1 MTNPTTEKKISN
13 DETKNSNQNE
23 DSVPLNECD
32 DHEIEI
38 TEEVKE
44 EDEEVKEEEVKEE
57 EVKEEEEE
65 EVKEEEVKEEEEE
78 DEDTFVQP
86 LPDKTITDVP
96 VVDETNSE
104 TFVFQAEINQLM
116 SLIIN
121 TFYSNKDIF
130 LRELISNS
138 SDALDKIRHE
148 SLVEPSKLS
157 AEESLH
163 INLITSE
170 DKNIFIIEDTGIGMT
185 KTDLINNLGT
195 IAKSGTKSFMEAVQN
210 NANLSMIG
218 QFGVGFYSAFLVAD
232 KVQVISKHNDDEE
245 FMWESDAGGC
255 FRITSSNIGLK
266 RGTRMILH
274 LKDDQEN
281 LRKVDNIRQLVK
293 THSQYVN
300 YPISILVQKTKEVEV
315 EEEDIE
321 EEDVGEEKEK
331 DENKEKKDEDGVVE
345 EEDEDE
351 EKKEEKKK
359 KTVTETYEEWDKINV
374 KKPLWLED
382 PKEIST
388 KKYND
393 FYKHISG
400 DYNDYGA
407 VKHFTVEGQLDF
419 TCLLFIP
426 KQVPFDMFEPNK
438 KRNNIKLYVRRIF
451 ISDDCQDLC
460 PEWLSFVKGI
470 VDSQDLPLNISRE
483 TLQQNQIMKIMK
495 KNIVKKILDKFNELT
510 HDEDTYMEFYNQYHK
525 NLKLGIHDD
534 STYRD
539 KLVKLLR
546 YYSTKSDEKMT
557 SLDDYVSRMKENQEH
572 IYFISGESKKSV
584 ENSLFLEKMKK
595 HNLEVLFMCDPI
607 DEYCLQQLNEFE
619 GKKFKN
625 ITKENLD
632 LPLTK
637 EEEEEEEEKQ
647 KEFKDLCDK
656 MKNILSNNISS
667 VIVSNRLNDSPCCIV
682 TGEHAWS
689 ANMERIM
696 KAQTLKNDSM
706 MGYMTSNKIMEINI
720 DNPVIIELKNKLSVD
735 KNDKTINDIVWLLHD
750 TTLLNSGFHLEEPSS
765 FCNRINRMIKLGL
778 SLDDD
783 NEIENTIEEAL
794 EETDAIEAEADK
806 DESKMEE
813 VD

>member
-1 MTNPTTEKKISN
+1 MTEKILTESA
-13 DETKNSNQNE
+13 
-23 DSVPLNECD
+23 VV
-32 DHEIEI
+32 
-38 TEEVKE
+38 TEEPAVVTEEPAVVTEEPAVVSEKPAVVTEEPAVVTEEPAVVNEEPTVSEEKDIE
-44 EDEEVKEEEVKEE
+44 EDV
-57 EVKEEEEE
+57 
-65 EVKEEEVKEEEEE
+65 
-78 DEDTFVQP
+78 FNQP
-86 LPDKTITDVP
+86 LPDKSVKEIP
-96 VVDETNSE
+96 VVNEESSE
-104 TFVFQAEINQLM
+104 TFAFQAEINQLM

-121 TFYSNKDIF
+121 TFYSNKNIF

-148 SLVEPSKLS
+148 SLVDPSKLKE
-157 AEESLH
+157 EESLH
-163 INLITSE
+163 INLITNE
-170 DKNIFIIEDTGIGMT
+170 EKNIFIIEDTGIGMT
-185 KTDLINNLGT
+185 KADLINNLGT
-195 IAKSGTKSFMEAVQN
+195 IAKSGTKAFMEAVQN

-232 KVQVISKHNDDEE
+232 KVQVISKHNDDNE

-255 FRITSSNIGLK
+255 FKITPSNIGLK
-266 RGTRMILH
+266 RGTRMVLH

-281 LRKVDNIRQLVK
+281 LRNVDCIRQLVK

-315 EEEDIE
+315 EEEE
-321 EEDVGEEKEK
+321 EVNEEVNEEK
-331 DENKEKKDEDGVVE
+331 KEEDGVVE
-345 EEDEDE
+345 EEEDE
-351 EKKEEKKK
+351 EKKKENKK

-382 PKEIST
+382 PKDIST
-388 KKYND
+388 KRYND
-393 FYKHISG
+393 FYKHISN
-400 DYNDYGA
+400 DYNDFGA

-451 ISDDCQDLC
+451 ITDESADLC
-460 PEWLSFVKGI
+460 PEWLSFVRGI

-483 TLQQNQIMKIMK
+483 ILQQNQIMKIMK
-495 KNIVKKILDKFNELT
+495 KNIVKKVLDKFNELAE
-510 HDEDTYMEFYNQYHK
+510 DEDKYMEFYNQFHK

-534 STYRD
+534 ASHKPR
-539 KLVKLLR
+539 LVKLLR
-546 YYSTKSDEKMT
+546 FYSTKSDEKMT
-557 SLDDYVSRMKENQEH
+557 SFESYVSRMKENQEH

-584 ENSLFLEKMKK
+584 ENSVFLEKMKK

-607 DEYCLQQLNEFE
+607 DEYCLQQLNEFD

-625 ITKENLD
+625 ITKENLE
-632 LPLTK
+632 LPLT
-637 EEEEEEEEKQ
+637 EEEKKQEEEKQ
-647 KEFKDLCDK
+647 KEFKDLCGK
-656 MKNILSNNISS
+656 MEDILDNNVRS
-667 VIVSNRLNDSPCCIV
+667 VVISNRLNESPCCIV

-706 MGYMTSNKIMEINI
+706 MDYMTSSKIMEINI

-735 KNDKTINDIVWLLHD
+735 KNDKTIVDIVWLLHD

-783 NEIENTIEEAL
+783 NEIENTIEETV
-794 EETDAIEAEADK
+794 ETNEVEADE

>member
-1 MTNPTTEKKISN
+1 
-13 DETKNSNQNE
+13 
-23 DSVPLNECD
+23 
-32 DHEIEI
+32 
-38 TEEVKE
+38 
-44 EDEEVKEEEVKEE
+44 
-57 EVKEEEEE
+57 
-65 EVKEEEVKEEEEE
+65 
-78 DEDTFVQP
+78 
-86 LPDKTITDVP
+86 
-96 VVDETNSE
+96 
-104 TFVFQAEINQLM
+104 M

-121 TFYSNKDIF
+121 TFYSNKNIF

-148 SLVEPSKLS
+148 SLVDPSKLA

-195 IAKSGTKSFMEAVQN
+195 IAKSGTKAFMEAVQN

-232 KVQVISKHNDDEE
+232 KVQVISKHNDDDE

-255 FRITSSNIGLK
+255 FRITSSNVGLK

-281 LRKVDNIRQLVK
+281 LRNVESIRQLVK

-315 EEEDIE
+315 DEDVVEEEKDA
-321 EEDVGEEKEK
+321 EK
-331 DENKEKKDEDGVVE
+331 DENEEKKDEDGVVE
-345 EEDEDE
+345 EEDEE
-351 EKKEEKKK
+351 KEEKKK

-510 HDEDTYMEFYNQYHK
+510 HDEDIYMEFYNQYHK

-546 YYSTKSDEKMT
+546 FYSTKSDEKMT

-584 ENSLFLEKMKK
+584 ENSVFLEKMKK

-632 LPLTK
+632 LPLT
-637 EEEEEEEEKQ
+637 EEEKEQEKEKQ
-647 KEFKDLCDK
+647 KEFKDLCGKMEDILDDK
-656 MKNILSNNISS
+656 VKS
-667 VIVSNRLNDSPCCIV
+667 VIISNRLNDSPCCIV

-735 KNDKTINDIVWLLHD
+735 KNDKTIVDIVWLLHD
-750 TTLLNSGFHLEEPSS
+750 TTLLNSGFNLEEPSS

-778 SLDDD
+778 SLDED
-783 NEIENTIEEAL
+783 NEIENTIEESL
-794 EETDAIEAEADK
+794 EETDTVEAEAEAEAGAEE

>member
-1 MTNPTTEKKISN
+1 MAEQINKQVENISN
-13 DETKNSNQNE
+13 EEVIVENEENVSIEQNI
-23 DSVPLNECD
+23 NENNENN
-32 DHEIEI
+32 EIE
-38 TEEVKE
+38 EV
-44 EDEEVKEEEVKEE
+44 
-57 EVKEEEEE
+57 EEEEN
-65 EVKEEEVKEEEEE
+65 V
-78 DEDTFVQP
+78 FNQP
-86 LPDKTITDVP
+86 LPDKTVKEIP
-96 VVDETNSE
+96 VVDETTTE
-104 TFVFQAEINQLM
+104 TFAFQAEINQLM

-148 SLVEPSKLS
+148 SLIDQSKLAS
-157 AEESLH
+157 EESLH

-170 DKNIFIIEDTGIGMT
+170 DKNVFIIEDTGIGMT
-185 KTDLINNLGT
+185 KADLINNLGT
-195 IAKSGTKSFMEAVQN
+195 IAKSGTKAFMEAVQN

-255 FRITSSNIGLK
+255 FRITKSNIGLK

-274 LKDDQEN
+274 LKEDQGN
-281 LRKVDNIRQLVK
+281 LRKVDYVRQLVK

-315 EEEDIE
+315 DEEVVE
-321 EEDVGEEKEK
+321 EEKE
-331 DENKEKKDEDGVVE
+331 EKEEDKKEEDGVVE
-345 EEDEDE
+345 EEDEE
-351 EKKEEKKK
+351 AKSEEKKK

-382 PKEIST
+382 PKKISD
-388 KKYND
+388 KRYND
-393 FYKHISG
+393 FYKHISN
-400 DYNDYGA
+400 DYNDFGA

-451 ISDDCQDLC
+451 ITDDCQDLC
-460 PEWLSFVKGI
+460 PEWLSFVKGV

-495 KNIVKKILDKFNELT
+495 KNIVKKILDKFNELAE
-510 HDEDTYMEFYNQYHK
+510 DEDKYMEFYNQFHK
-525 NLKLGIHDD
+525 NLKLGVHDD
-534 STYRD
+534 STYKD

-546 YYSTKSDEKMT
+546 FHSSKTDEKMT
-557 SLDDYVSRMKENQEH
+557 SFDKYVSRMKDNQEY

-584 ENSLFLEKMKK
+584 ENSVFLEKMRK
-595 HNLEVLFMCDPI
+595 HDLEVLFMCDPI
-607 DEYCLQQLNEFE
+607 DEYCLQQLNEYE
-619 GKKFKN
+619 GKRFKN

-632 LPLTK
+632 LPLTQEEKDK
-637 EEEEEEEEKQ
+637 EEERK
-647 KEFKDLCDK
+647 KEFIDLCEK
-656 MKNILSNNISS
+656 MKNILSNNISN

-735 KNDKTINDIVWLLHD
+735 KNDKTIVDIVWLLHD
-750 TTLLNSGFHLEEPSS
+750 TTLLNSGFQLEEPSS

-783 NEIENTIEEAL
+783 NEIENTIEESL
-794 EETDAIEAEADK
+794 EEINDVEVEA

>member
-1 MTNPTTEKKISN
+1 MSEPITENIISN
-13 DETKNSNQNE
+13 ENDNLKKDNE
-23 DSVPLNECD
+23 
-32 DHEIEI
+32 I
-38 TEEVKE
+38 KE
-44 EDEEVKEEEVKEE
+44 EKNE
-57 EVKEEEEE
+57 
-65 EVKEEEVKEEEEE
+65 
-78 DEDTFVQP
+78 FVQP
-86 LPDKTITDVP
+86 LPDKTITDIP
-96 VVDETNSE
+96 QVDEATTE
-104 TFVFQAEINQLM
+104 TFAFQAEINQLM

-148 SLVEPSKLS
+148 SLVDSSKLS

-170 DKNIFIIEDTGIGMT
+170 DKKIFIIEDTGIGMT
-185 KTDLINNLGT
+185 KSDLINNLGT
-195 IAKSGTKSFMEAVQN
+195 IAKSGTKAFMEAVQN

-232 KVQVISKHNDDEE
+232 KVQVISKHNDDSE

-255 FRITSSNIGLK
+255 FKITPSNVGLK

-281 LRKVDNIRQLVK
+281 LCNVNNISQLVK

-300 YPISILVQKTKEVEV
+300 YPISILVQKVKEVEV
-315 EEEDIE
+315 EEEEVE
-321 EEDVGEEKEK
+321 EVEGDKKEENDEEK
-331 DENKEKKDEDGVVE
+331 KEEDGVVE
-345 EEDEDE
+345 EDDE
-351 EKKEEKKK
+351 ENKKEEKKK
-359 KTVTETYEEWDKINV
+359 KTVTENYEEWDKINV
-374 KKPLWLED
+374 QKPLWMED
-382 PKEIST
+382 PKNISED
-388 KKYND
+388 KYND
-393 FYKHISG
+393 FYKHISN

-426 KQVPFDMFEPNK
+426 KQEPFDMFEPNK
-438 KRNNIKLYVRRIF
+438 KKNNIKLYVRRIF
-451 ISDDCQDLC
+451 ITDDCQDLC

-495 KNIVKKILDKFNELT
+495 KNVVKKVLEKFNELT
-510 HDEDTYMEFYNQYHK
+510 EDEDKYMEFYNQYNK
-525 NLKLGIHDD
+525 NLKLGVHDD

-557 SLDDYVSRMKENQEH
+557 SLDDYISRMKENQEH
-572 IYFISGESKKSV
+572 IYFISGESKKAV

-607 DEYCLQQLNEFE
+607 DEYCLQQLNEFG

-625 ITKENLD
+625 ITKENLE
-632 LPLTK
+632 LPLTEEEKK
-637 EEEEEEEEKQ
+637 EEEEKK

-656 MKNILSNNISS
+656 MKTILGNNINN
-667 VIVSNRLNDSPCCIV
+667 VVVSNRLNDSPCCIV

-706 MGYMTSNKIMEINI
+706 MGYMTSNKIMEINM
-720 DNPVIIELKNKLSVD
+720 DNQVIIELKNKLSVD
-735 KNDKTINDIVWLLHD
+735 KNDKTVIDIVWLLYD
-750 TTLLNSGFHLEEPSS
+750 TTLLNSGFQLEEPSP

-783 NEIENTIEEAL
+783 DDDEIENVIEENV
-794 EETDAIEAEADK
+794 ETNVVEGDE

>member
-1 MTNPTTEKKISN
+1 MSQPQQTE
-13 DETKNSNQNE
+13 NE
-23 DSVPLNECD
+23 S
-32 DHEIEI
+32 
-38 TEEVKE
+38 K
-44 EDEEVKEEEVKEE
+44 
-57 EVKEEEEE
+57 
-65 EVKEEEVKEEEEE
+65 
-78 DEDTFVQP
+78 
-86 LPDKTITDVP
+86 
-96 VVDETNSE
+96 SE
-104 TFVFQAEINQLM
+104 TFAFQAEINQLM

-121 TFYSNKDIF
+121 TFYSNKNIF

-148 SLVEPSKLS
+148 SLVDSTKLAS
-157 AEESLH
+157 EESLH
-163 INLITSE
+163 INLITNKE
-170 DKNIFIIEDTGIGMT
+170 KNILIIEDTGIGMT
-185 KTDLINNLGT
+185 KADLINNLGT
-195 IAKSGTKSFMEAVQN
+195 IAKSGTKAFMEAIKN
-210 NANLSMIG
+210 SANLSMIG

-232 KVQVISKHNDDEE
+232 NVQVISKHNDDQE

-255 FRITSSNIGLK
+255 FKISSSNIGLK

-274 LKDDQEN
+274 LKDDQKN
-281 LRKVDNIRQLVK
+281 LCKVEDISELVK

-300 YPISILVQKTKEVEV
+300 YPISILVQKTKEIEV
-315 EEEDIE
+315 EEEE
-321 EEDVGEEKEK
+321 EEEVEEAEKE
-331 DENKEKKDEDGVVE
+331 EAEKEEDGVVE
-345 EEDEDE
+345 EEEEED
-351 EKKEEKKK
+351 KKEEKKK

-382 PKEIST
+382 PKKISN
-388 KKYND
+388 KRYND
-393 FYKHISG
+393 FYKHISS

-426 KQVPFDMFEPNK
+426 KQPPFDMFEPNK

-451 ISDDCQDLC
+451 ITDNCEELC
-460 PEWLSFVKGI
+460 PEWLSFVKGV

-483 TLQQNQIMKIMK
+483 ILQQNQIMKIMK
-495 KNIVKKILDKFNELT
+495 KNIVKKILDKFNELAE
-510 HDEDTYMEFYNQYHK
+510 DEEVYLEFYNHFHK

-534 STYRD
+534 ATHKP

-546 YYSTKSDEKMT
+546 FHSTKSDDKMI
-557 SLDDYVSRMKENQEH
+557 SFEDYVSRMKENQEY

-584 ENSLFLEKMKK
+584 ENSVFLEKMRK
-595 HNLEVLFMCDPI
+595 HDLEVLFMCDPI

-632 LPLTK
+632 LPLTQEEKDK
-637 EEEEEEEEKQ
+637 EEERK
-647 KEFKDLCDK
+647 KEFSDLCEK
-656 MKNILSNNISS
+656 MKDILSNNISS
-667 VIVSNRLNDSPCCIV
+667 VVVSNRLNDSPCCIV

-706 MGYMTSNKIMEINI
+706 MGYMTSSKIMEINI

-735 KNDKTINDIVWLLHD
+735 KNDKTIVDIVWLLHD
-750 TTLLNSGFHLEEPSS
+750 TTLLNSGFQLEEPSS

-783 NEIENTIEEAL
+783 NEIENTIEETV
-794 EETDAIEAEADK
+794 EETVVDGAIEAVEE
-806 DESKMEE
+806 ESKMEE

>member
-1 MTNPTTEKKISN
+1 MTTLQKEDIISNNETECSNQTEKSEPEN
-13 DETKNSNQNE
+13 
-23 DSVPLNECD
+23 
-32 DHEIEI
+32 
-38 TEEVKE
+38 EEVKINEVKTDEVKTDEVKTE
-44 EDEEVKEEEVKEE
+44 ELQEEVHEEVH
-57 EVKEEEEE
+57 KEEEEE
-65 EVKEEEVKEEEEE
+65 E
-78 DEDTFVQP
+78 EDTFVQP

-96 VVDETNSE
+96 VVDEKNSE
-104 TFVFQAEINQLM
+104 TFAFQAEINQLM

-121 TFYSNKDIF
+121 TFYSNKNIF

-138 SDALDKIRHE
+138 SDALDKIRHQ
-148 SLVEPSKLS
+148 SLVDPSKLA

-185 KTDLINNLGT
+185 KSDLINNLGT
-195 IAKSGTKSFMEAVQN
+195 IAKSGTKAFMEAVQN

-232 KVQVISKHNDDEE
+232 KVQVISKHNDDSE

-255 FRITSSNIGLK
+255 FRITSSNVGLK

-281 LRKVDNIRQLVK
+281 LRKVDCIRQLVK

-300 YPISILVQKTKEVEV
+300 YPISILVQKTKEIEV
-315 EEEDIE
+315 EEEEGEEEEKKEE
-321 EEDVGEEKEK
+321 EED
-331 DENKEKKDEDGVVE
+331 KKDEDGVVE
-345 EEDEDE
+345 DEEDE
-351 EKKEEKKK
+351 EKQEDKKK

-382 PKEIST
+382 PKEISD

-400 DYNDYGA
+400 DYNDFGA

-419 TCLLFIP
+419 TCLLFVP
-426 KQVPFDMFEPNK
+426 KQLPFDMFEPNK

-451 ISDDCQDLC
+451 ISDDCEDLC

-483 TLQQNQIMKIMK
+483 MLQQNQIMKIMK

-510 HDEDTYMEFYNQYHK
+510 HDEDTYMEFYSQYHK

-546 YYSTKSDEKMT
+546 FYSTKSDEKMT
-557 SLDDYVSRMKENQEH
+557 SLDDYVLRMKENQEH

-584 ENSLFLEKMKK
+584 ENSVFLEKMKK

-607 DEYCLQQLNEFE
+607 DEYCLQQLNEFD

-637 EEEEEEEEKQ
+637 EEKEQEEEKQ
-647 KEFKDLCDK
+647 KEFKDLCGK
-656 MKNILSNNISS
+656 MEDILDNKVKS
-667 VIVSNRLNDSPCCIV
+667 VIISNRLNDSPCCIV

-706 MGYMTSNKIMEINI
+706 MGYMTSSKIMEINI

-735 KNDKTINDIVWLLHD
+735 KNDKTIVDIVWLLHD

-783 NEIENTIEEAL
+783 TEMENTIEEAL
-794 EETDAIEAEADK
+794 EETSAVEAEA